1 MNNLN
6 LKKTNFTFFAD
17 KNDILLKNIFG
28 NLEDIKLFDGDIQL
42 NLENAI
48 KISSNFNSKI
58 NLDEKLLKKYFN
70 KNNDT
75 FYTLK
80 ILKADLNNNLL
91 IVLDSTYKVQD
102 YNYSISGKI
111 DSANFEI
118 LRPIN
123 NNFLTKEIKK
133 IYFQIFK

>member
-80 ILKADLNNNLL
+80 NLKADLNNNLF
-91 IVLDSTYKVQD
+91 DC
-102 YNYSISGKI
+102 
-111 DSANFEI
+111 F
-118 LRPIN
+118 R
-123 NNFLTKEIKK
+123 
-133 IYFQIFK
+133 